1 MDLKLQKSIDISH
14 DVLFCS
20 EKTTLREFL
29 IQESLKHGAIPLMQH
44 IRDSIELGYK
54 VDPIVKLD
62 HGNDTELNR

>member
-1 MDLKLQKSIDISH
+1 MDFKLQKSIDISH
-14 DVLFCS
+14 DVLFCN

-29 IQESLKHGAIPLMQH
+29 IQESLKHGTIPLMQH

-62 HGNDTELNR
+62 EGIDSQTQR